1 MLHIKQTNVRRLKG
15 GEQTDWPG
23 LCSPSFPLASY
34 IPNWVQESLVSQK
47 YQCVQKEKALTS
59 LLSQLKDQ
67 ERAASRD
74 RQHKKVSALL
84 QQTTQKTLWP
94 HVHHAAKANSHSCQ
108 AVMRCHKL
116 CKMMSEKAGSK
127 DLTRHLTSLCHQWIQ
142 CGEPGIPVRGV
153 TRHLP
158 CSLGHCRRRREGRQ
172 VGHKEH
178 SPSAA
183 NRPREKPG
191 LLLPPGS
198 SKVALPLPLPECYQR
213 KPANRKGLNKI

>member
-23 LCSPSFPLASY
+23 LCSPSFPLVSY

-67 ERAASRD
+67 ERAASQD

-94 HVHHAAKANSHSCQ
+94 HVHHAAKANE
-108 AVMRCHKL
+108 R
-116 CKMMSEKAGSK
+116 
-127 DLTRHLTSLCHQWIQ
+127 SLL
-142 CGEPGIPVRGV
+142 PGCNEVPQTLQDDV
-153 TRHLP
+153 
-158 CSLGHCRRRREGRQ
+158 REGGEQ
-172 VGHKEH
+172 
-178 SPSAA
+178 
-183 NRPREKPG
+183 
-191 LLLPPGS
+191 
-198 SKVALPLPLPECYQR
+198 
-213 KPANRKGLNKI
+213 GLNKAPHLPVPSVDTMWGAWDSSSRSNEAPSLLAGTLSQEA